1 MSNADRQGK
10 LYLLPVWL
18 GEHGGVEQIPPEN
31 IAVAERIT
39 LYFCEHEKTARH
51 MLRRL
56 VPAIDLSALE
66 LHRLDKDS
74 TQRDAQ
80 ELIGLLK
87 NGRDGAIVSEAG
99 MPGIADP
106 GARLVSA
113 AHDAGITVVPLIGP
127 SSLFLALAASGLS
140 GQQFTFHGYLPV
152 KPPERKTAIKRIESD
167 AQRTG
172 AAQLFIETPY
182 RNDALFKDLIDHC
195 APDTFLTIA
204 IDLTQPGGSTVT
216 NSVAQWRKTKVDLG
230 KRPAVFVLGKR
241 ER

>member
-1 MSNADRQGK
+1 MSNADRNGT

-18 GEHGGVEQIPPEN
+18 GEHGGVEQVPPEN
-31 IAVAERIT
+31 IAVAERVT

-51 MLRRL
+51 MLRRM
-56 VPAIDLSALE
+56 VPSMDLSALE
-66 LHRLDKDS
+66 LHRLDKDT
-74 TQRDAQ
+74 TQREAA

-87 NGRDGAIVSEAG
+87 NGCDGAIVSEAG

-152 KPPERKTAIKRIESD
+152 KPPERKAAIKRIESD
-167 AQRTG
+167 AQRSG

-182 RNDALFKDLIDHC
+182 RNDALLKDLMDSC
-195 APDTFLTIA
+195 APETLLTLA
-204 IDLTQPGGSTVT
+204 IDLTQPGGSVMTH
-216 NSVAQWRKTKVDLG
+216 SVAQWRRTKVDPG